1 MRRDVDRGLRRIVIV
16 GASLAGVSA
25 AQALREAE
33 FPGEIVLLGDEPHPP
48 YDRPPLSKEAVSKE
62 APSKDAPSGQALPAD
77 PAPRWLRPDGWYGEH
92 GIDLRLGVRA
102 AALDTGRKRVI
113 LADGAELDYDGLV
126 LATGA
131 RPAPLPGALA
141 APGVLTLRTI
151 EDAAALRPALTAG
164 RRVLVIGAGFIGL
177 EVAAAAQSAGAHVM
191 LVEVAMAPLA
201 RALGDQVGEW
211 MARRHRAAGADVRC
225 GQPVRRISARPD
237 GYQAVLGDGTTLS
250 ADVVVAAMGVLPA
263 VDWLRGSGLRIGDG
277 VLCDECCRTSV
288 PGVVAAGDLARWYN
302 PLFDED
308 MRIEHWTNAAEQGRA
323 AARTLLGHAAAY
335 APVPYFWSDQYGMR
349 IRFAGRAYAAAEV
362 RIEDRG
368 NGSMVALFQRDGL
381 IRGVLCVDALRELPV
396 RRLQILNR
404 QRWEEVV
411 PEPSPG
417 DPVSGGRQSRPVLQV
432 PP

>member
-1 MRRDVDRGLRRIVIV
+1 MLHGVDRGMRRVVIA

-25 AQALREAE
+25 AQALREAD
-33 FPGEIVLLGDEPHPP
+33 FTGEIVLLGDEPHRP
-48 YDRPPLSKEAVSKE
+48 YDRPPLSKEALSNE
-62 APSKDAPSGQALPAD
+62 ALSNEGPSKQALPEG
-77 PAPRWLRPDGWYGEH
+77 PVPRWLRPDGWYREH
-92 GIDLRLGVRA
+92 GIDLRLGVTA
-102 AALDTGRKRVI
+102 AALDPSGRRVI
-113 LADGAELDYDGLV
+113 LADGAEIDYDGLV

-131 RPAPLPGALA
+131 RPAPLPAALA
-141 APGVLTLRTI
+141 APGVLTLRTV
-151 EDAAALRPALTAG
+151 EDSAALRPALGAG
-164 RRVLVIGAGFIGL
+164 QRVLVIGAGFIGL
-177 EVAAAAQSAGAHVM
+177 EVAATAQSVGAQAT

-211 MARRHRAAGADVRC
+211 IAGRHRAAGADVRC
-225 GQPVRRISARPD
+225 GPPVQRISAGPD
-237 GYQAVLGDGTTLS
+237 GYQAVLGDGTVLS
-250 ADVVVAAMGVLPA
+250 ADVIVAAMGVQPA

-308 MRIEHWTNAAEQGRA
+308 MRIEHWTNAVEQGRA
-323 AARTLLGHAAAY
+323 AALTLLGHPAAY
-335 APVPYFWSDQYGMR
+335 APVPYFWSDQNGMR

-368 NGSMVALFQRDGL
+368 DGSMVALFQRDGL
-381 IRGVLCVDALRELPV
+381 IRGVLCVDTLRELPV

-411 PEPSPG
+411 PVAG
-417 DPVSGGRQSRPVLQV
+417 
-432 PP
+432 